1 MSILP
6 IPADLISA
14 AFAILRIAVGIIFL
28 VHGKQKMSMWKMQ
41 PSEQMPAQML
51 NMMKMLSV
59 AEPIAGALL
68 VLGVYPLIGAAIIA
82 IIMVG
87 ATYFKIA
94 KWGKKFTGDG
104 GWELDFILFA
114 ASIAII
120 LSSFR

>member
-1 MSILP
+1 MSILLLP
-6 IPADLISA
+6 TDLVSV

-28 VHGKQKMSMWKMQ
+28 VHGKQKMAMWKMQ

-59 AEPIAGALL
+59 VEPVAGVLL
-68 VLGVYPLIGAAIIA
+68 ILGVLPLVGAAAVA

-120 LSSFR
+120 LSSF